1 VDPHLTRRQLM
12 ILAGSTAVLAACG
25 DGEPDNEEAGDRTSA
40 DESAAAMTTA
50 TSAAPSSS
58 ATPGTTVVG
67 RAITH
72 VLDDEY
78 GEVEV
83 PVNPQRVVFMDGTTF
98 GNAVALGFAPERI
111 AGVAFGATNLD
122 QYYGYLSNAVDL
134 HALVN
139 VGDLTAPN
147 LESIAAVDPD
157 LIVVLSLWDESY
169 AALKDLGVPVYTALN
184 GYGTVDE
191 MMELL
196 RDCGDVLGLRSKADQ
211 LESAL
216 RRNVAAIVAKFEGRR
231 PSVNAVRVFAEDDLW
246 IQAHPLFDLM
256 EMPRQ
261 APEPPTLF
269 LELSEEELNLADADL
284 LWVSGSVG
292 IEEARRVVE
301 AHPLWSTMNAVTSG
315 MVRFVEDSPWG
326 TDYSYPAL
334 SIIFDEI
341 EAGLTAY
348 LDAHE

>member
-1 VDPHLTRRQLM
+1 M

-25 DGEPDNEEAGDRTSA
+25 DDESDNEDAGDRTSA
-40 DESAAAMTTA
+40 DTGAATTTA
-50 TSAAPSSS
+50 TSAAPSSP
-58 ATPGTTVVG
+58 ATPSTTVG
-67 RAITH
+67 GGATTR
-72 VLDDEY
+72 VLNDEY

-98 GNAVALGFAPERI
+98 GNAVALGLAADRI
-111 AGVAFGATNLD
+111 AGVAFGGTDLD

-196 RDCGDVLGLRSKADQ
+196 RDCGDVLGLRPKADE

-216 RRNVAAIVAKFEGRR
+216 RRKVAAIVAKFEGRR
-231 PSVNAVRVFAEDDLW
+231 PSVNAVRVFAEDDVW

-301 AHPLWSTMNAVTSG
+301 AHPLWPTMNAVTSG

-348 LDAHE
+348 LDANG

>member
-1 VDPHLTRRQLM
+1 M

-25 DGEPDNEEAGDRTSA
+25 DDEADNDEAVNRASA
-40 DESAAAMTTA
+40 DESGATAGTTTTAEPAAAGGSA
-50 TSAAPSSS
+50 GSAATPS
-58 ATPGTTVVG
+58 TTVG
-67 RAITH
+67 ERARTH
-72 VLDDEY
+72 VLTDEY
-78 GEVEV
+78 GEIEV
-83 PVNPQRVVFMDGTTF
+83 PVDPRRVVFMDGTTF
-98 GNAVALGFAPERI
+98 GNAVALGFAADRI
-111 AGVAFGATNLD
+111 AGVAFGETDLD

-147 LESIAAVDPD
+147 LESIAAADPD

-169 AALKDLGVPVYTALN
+169 AALQDLGVPVYTALN
-184 GYGTVDE
+184 GYSSVDE

-196 RDCGDVLGLRSKADQ
+196 RDCGDVLGLRPKADE
-211 LESAL
+211 LESEL
-216 RRNVAAIVAKFEGRR
+216 RRKVAAIAAKFEGRR
-231 PSVNAVRVFAEDDLW
+231 PSVNAVRVFAEDDIW

-292 IEEARRVVE
+292 LDEARRVVE
-301 AHPLWSTMNAVTSG
+301 AHPLWPTMNVVTSG

-348 LDAHE
+348 LAANG